1 MGEFKSARIRFMMT
15 LPNILTLSRIALIPV
30 FVVLYYLQPS
40 YNPNGFIVIQAP
52 DNIFTQINFW
62 VTAIYAF
69 ISTTDYLDGYLA
81 RKLNMT
87 SQLGAFLDPVADKL
101 MVSVA
106 LILLVDFYPSDTHWY
121 IGLCALIII
130 SREILVSALREW
142 MGTIGQR
149 SNVNVSFVGKVKT
162 FVQIFAILFLLY
174 QQPFFGLPS
183 FEIGVVLLVLATL
196 LTLYS
201 GFIYLK
207 EGIKTFDS

>member
-1 MGEFKSARIRFMMT
+1 M
-15 LPNILTLSRIALIPV
+15 
-30 FVVLYYLQPS
+30 QPTYS
-40 YNPNGFIVIQAP
+40 EAP
-52 DNIFTQINFW
+52 IFTWINFFL
-62 VTAIYAF
+62 TGTYAA

-101 MVSVA
+101 MVSTA
-106 LILLVDFYPSDTHWY
+106 LILLVDFYPTDTHWY
-121 IGLCALIII
+121 ITVCALVII

-149 SNVNVSFVGKVKT
+149 STVNVSFIGKVKT

-183 FEIGVVLLVLATL
+183 FEIGVTLLLAATL

-207 EGIKTFDS
+207 EGVKTFDS

>member
-1 MGEFKSARIRFMMT
+1 MMT
-15 LPNILTLSRIALIPV
+15 IPNLITLSRIFLIPV
-30 FVVLYYLQPS
+30 FVALYYFQPA
-40 YNPNGFIVIQAP
+40 YTQTPV
-52 DNIFTQINFW
+52 FTWINFCL
-62 VTAIYAF
+62 TGAYAF
-69 ISTTDYLDGYLA
+69 ISITDYLDGYLA

-106 LILLVDFYPSDTHWY
+106 LIMLVDFYPSGTHWY
-121 IGLCALIII
+121 ITIAALIII

-142 MGTIGQR
+142 MGAIGQR
-149 SNVNVSFVGKVKT
+149 STVNVSYIGKVKT

-183 FEIGVVLLVLATL
+183 FEIGVVLLMAATL
-196 LTLYS
+196 LTLWS

-207 EGIKTFDS
+207 EGVKTFDN

>member
-1 MGEFKSARIRFMMT
+1 MMT
-15 LPNILTLSRIALIPV
+15 IPNILTLSRIALIPV
-30 FVVLYYLQPS
+30 FVILYYFQPVYS
-40 YNPNGFIVIQAP
+40 DTPT
-52 DNIFTQINFW
+52 FTWINFLL
-62 VTAIYAF
+62 TGAYAA

-101 MVSVA
+101 MVSTA
-106 LILLVDFYPSDTHWY
+106 LILLVDFYPTDTHWY
-121 IGLCALIII
+121 ISVCALIII

-142 MGTIGQR
+142 MSTIGQR
-149 SNVNVSFVGKVKT
+149 STINVLFIGKVKT

-183 FEIGVVLLVLATL
+183 FEIGVTLLLIATL

-207 EGIKTFDS
+207 EGVKTFDS

>member
-1 MGEFKSARIRFMMT
+1 MI
-15 LPNILTLSRIALIPV
+15 TLSRIFLIPV
-30 FVVLYYLQPS
+30 FVALYYLQPA
-40 YNPNGFIVIQAP
+40 YNLDGFINLKAP

-62 VTAIYAF
+62 VTGVYAF
-69 ISTTDYLDGYLA
+69 ISITDYLDGYLA

-101 MVSVA
+101 MVSTA
-106 LILLVDFYPSDTHWY
+106 LILLVDFYPTDTHWY
-121 IGLCALIII
+121 ITICALIII

-149 SNVNVSFVGKVKT
+149 STINVSYIGKVKT
-162 FVQIFAILFLLY
+162 FVQVFAILFLLY

-183 FEIGVVLLVLATL
+183 FEIGVTLLLAATL

-207 EGIKTFDS
+207 EGVKTFDT

>member
-1 MGEFKSARIRFMMT
+1 MQGFFVYTDYYLMMT
-15 LPNILTLSRIALIPV
+15 IPNILTLSRIALIPL
-30 FVVLYYLQPS
+30 FVVLYYFQPA
-40 YNPNGFIVIQAP
+40 YTDTP
-52 DNIFTQINFW
+52 IFTWINFA
-62 VTAIYAF
+62 VTLIYAM
-69 ISTTDYLDGYLA
+69 ISVTDYLDGYLA

-87 SQLGAFLDPVADKL
+87 SRLGAFLDPVADKL
-101 MVSVA
+101 MVSTA
-106 LILLVDFYPSDTHWY
+106 LVILVDFYPSNTHWY
-121 IGLCALIII
+121 ISVCALIII

-149 SNVNVSFVGKVKT
+149 STVNVSFVGKVKT

-183 FEIGVVLLVLATL
+183 FEIGVSLLVAATL

-207 EGIKTFDS
+207 EGIKTFKPQ

>member
-1 MGEFKSARIRFMMT
+1 MMT
-15 LPNILTLSRIALIPV
+15 IPNLITLSRIFLIPV
-30 FVVLYYLQPS
+30 FVALYYFQPA
-40 YNPNGFIVIQAP
+40 YTETP
-52 DNIFTQINFW
+52 IFTWINFSL
-62 VTAIYAF
+62 TGAYAF

-101 MVSVA
+101 MVSTA
-106 LILLVDFYPSDTHWY
+106 LIMLVDFYPSDTHWY
-121 IGLCALIII
+121 ITIAALIII

-149 SNVNVSFVGKVKT
+149 STINVSFIGKVKT

-183 FEIGVVLLVLATL
+183 FEIGVTLLLAATL

-207 EGIKTFDS
+207 EGVKTFDS

>member
-1 MGEFKSARIRFMMT
+1 MT
-15 LPNILTLSRIALIPV
+15 LPNMITLSRIFLIPV
-30 FVVLYYLQPS
+30 FVALYYFQPA
-40 YNPNGFIVIQAP
+40 YTATP
-52 DNIFTQINFW
+52 IFTWINFCL
-62 VTAIYAF
+62 TGAYAF
-69 ISTTDYLDGYLA
+69 ISITDYLDGYLA

-106 LILLVDFYPSDTHWY
+106 LIMLVDFYPSDTHWY
-121 IGLCALIII
+121 ITIAALIII

-149 SNVNVSFVGKVKT
+149 STVNVSYIGKVKT

-183 FEIGVVLLVLATL
+183 FEIGVTLLIAATL
-196 LTLYS
+196 LTLWS
-201 GFIYLK
+201 GFIYLR
-207 EGIKTFDS
+207 EGIKTFDN

>member
-1 MGEFKSARIRFMMT
+1 MT
-15 LPNILTLSRIALIPV
+15 LPNIITLSRIALIPA
-30 FVVLYYLQPS
+30 FVVLYFLQPA
-40 YNPNGFIVIQAP
+40 YNPDGFIDIKAP
-52 DNIFTQINFW
+52 ENIFTQINFW
-62 VTAIYAF
+62 VTGIYAF

-106 LILLVDFYPSDTHWY
+106 LILLVDFYPTDTHWY
-121 IGLCALIII
+121 ITIAALIII

-149 SNVNVSFVGKVKT
+149 STVNVSFIGKVKT

-183 FEIGVVLLVLATL
+183 FEIGVVLLMAATF
-196 LTLYS
+196 LTLWS

-207 EGIKTFDS
+207 EGVKTFDN

>member
-1 MGEFKSARIRFMMT
+1 MT
-15 LPNILTLSRIALIPV
+15 IPNLITLSRIFLIPV
-30 FVVLYYLQPS
+30 FVALYYFQPA
-40 YNPNGFIVIQAP
+40 YNPDGFIDIKAP
-52 DNIFTQINFW
+52 ENIFTQVNFW
-62 VTAIYAF
+62 VTGIYAF

-106 LILLVDFYPSDTHWY
+106 LILLVDFYPTDSHWY
-121 IGLCALIII
+121 ITIAALIII

-149 SNVNVSFVGKVKT
+149 STVNVSFIGKVKT

-183 FEIGVVLLVLATL
+183 FEIGVVLLMAATL
-196 LTLYS
+196 LTLWS
-201 GFIYLK
+201 GFIYLR
-207 EGIKTFDS
+207 EGVKTFDN

>member
-1 MGEFKSARIRFMMT
+1 MT

-30 FVVLYYLQPS
+30 FVALYYMQPAYS
-40 YNPNGFIVIQAP
+40 EAP
-52 DNIFTQINFW
+52 IFTWINFFL
-62 VTAIYAF
+62 TGTYAA

-101 MVSVA
+101 MVSTA
-106 LILLVDFYPSDTHWY
+106 LILLVDFYPTDTHWY
-121 IGLCALIII
+121 ITVCALVII

-149 SNVNVSFVGKVKT
+149 STVNVSFIGKVKT

-183 FEIGVVLLVLATL
+183 FEIGVTLLLAATL

-207 EGIKTFDS
+207 EGVKTFDS

>member
-1 MGEFKSARIRFMMT
+1 MMT
-15 LPNILTLSRIALIPV
+15 LPNMITLSRIFLIPV
-30 FVVLYYLQPS
+30 FVALYYFQPA
-40 YNPNGFIVIQAP
+40 YTATP
-52 DNIFTQINFW
+52 IFTWINFCL
-62 VTAIYAF
+62 TGAYAF
-69 ISTTDYLDGYLA
+69 ISITDYLDGYLA

-106 LILLVDFYPSDTHWY
+106 LIMLVDFYPSDTHWY
-121 IGLCALIII
+121 ITIAALIII

-149 SNVNVSFVGKVKT
+149 STVNVSYIGKVKT

-183 FEIGVVLLVLATL
+183 FEIGVTLLIAATL
-196 LTLYS
+196 LTLWS
-201 GFIYLK
+201 GFIYLR
-207 EGIKTFDS
+207 EGVKTFDN

>member
-1 MGEFKSARIRFMMT
+1 MMT

-30 FVVLYYLQPS
+30 FVALYYMQPTYS
-40 YNPNGFIVIQAP
+40 EAP
-52 DNIFTQINFW
+52 IFTWINFFL
-62 VTAIYAF
+62 TGTYAA

-101 MVSVA
+101 MVSTA

-121 IGLCALIII
+121 IGICALIII

-149 SNVNVSFVGKVKT
+149 STVNVSFVGKVKT
-162 FVQIFAILFLLY
+162 FVQVFAILFLLY

-183 FEIGVVLLVLATL
+183 FEVGVVLLLVATL
-196 LTLYS
+196 LTIYS

-207 EGIKTFDS
+207 EGVKTFDS

>member
-1 MGEFKSARIRFMMT
+1 MMT
-15 LPNILTLSRIALIPV
+15 IPNLITLSRIFLIPV
-30 FVVLYYLQPS
+30 FVALYYFQPA
-40 YNPNGFIVIQAP
+40 YNPDGFIDIKAP
-52 DNIFTQINFW
+52 ENIFTQVNFW
-62 VTAIYAF
+62 VTGIYAF

-106 LILLVDFYPSDTHWY
+106 LILLVDFYPTDSHWY
-121 IGLCALIII
+121 ITIAALIII

-149 SNVNVSFVGKVKT
+149 STVNVSFIGKVKT

-183 FEIGVVLLVLATL
+183 FEIGVVLLMAATL
-196 LTLYS
+196 LTLWS
-201 GFIYLK
+201 GFIYLR
-207 EGIKTFDS
+207 EGVKTFDN

>member
-1 MGEFKSARIRFMMT
+1 MMT
-15 LPNILTLSRIALIPV
+15 IPNLITLSRIFLIPV
-30 FVVLYYLQPS
+30 FVALYYFQPA
-40 YNPNGFIVIQAP
+40 YTQTPV
-52 DNIFTQINFW
+52 FTWINFCL
-62 VTAIYAF
+62 TGAYAF
-69 ISTTDYLDGYLA
+69 ISITDYLDGYLA

-106 LILLVDFYPSDTHWY
+106 LIMLVDFYPSGTHWY
-121 IGLCALIII
+121 ITIAALIII

-149 SNVNVSFVGKVKT
+149 STVNVSYIGKVKT

-183 FEIGVVLLVLATL
+183 FEIGVVLLMAATL
-196 LTLYS
+196 LTLWS

-207 EGIKTFDS
+207 EGVKTFDN